1 MPENQ
6 SQTTVQS
13 VEQQSGAVTIEAGAK
28 RATFTRAVTL
38 ADVKRI
44 AQEAGISQF
53 RIYDGDQRDASGN
66 YMQITNSDFSFN
78 GSKLIVRSHDAPAF
92 SL

>member
-6 SQTTVQS
+6 DVYAQS
-13 VEQQSGAVTIEAGAK
+13 SEQKITGHNVTIEAGAK
-28 RATFTRAVTL
+28 RASFTRAVTL

-53 RIYDGDQRDASGN
+53 RIYDGDSKDASGN
-66 YMQITNSDFSFN
+66 FSQITNANFQYT
-78 GSKLIVRSHDAPAF
+78 GSKLVVRSHDAPAN
-92 SL
+92 